1 MRSLLLRVAAL
12 CLVILGLSHCG
23 PDTVA
28 VLVRVKNLP
37 PGIAALASTVH
48 LDCKPA
54 QQSAEF
60 TEKLDQLAVTVPKN
74 AIVDGHLVIEVSA
87 LDSDR
92 CEVSRGRIDT
102 TVRPDNSYSEVEVS
116 LVPLSKPLC
125 TLTVEQTGSGVIT
138 PTPGGVVHGPAAD
151 PVCGF
156 PSPADCSFPGACDFL
171 KGQPVTLTSKR
182 AGGGQFVTDWGA
194 ANPGQNY
201 AASGIYSI
209 TPLTQP
215 TKVHVR
221 LSDGFCSP
229 DNWCWSN
236 PLPQGNGLRKVW
248 GSGPNSVWVV
258 GENGTIL
265 KWNGAAWSA
274 QTSGTTQLLY
284 GIWGSDANNIWAVG
298 AGGTILKWD
307 GSTWS
312 PQTSGT
318 TNTIYGVWG
327 TPDAQNVWAVG
338 DKGTI
343 LRWVSSKWTAQSSP
357 TANGLFGI
365 WGSDSSHLWAVGGAG
380 AAGAVLKWDGVT
392 WIAQAL
398 GGSPSLYG
406 VWGSDS
412 THIWAVGLGGTILKG
427 NGLSLIHI

>member
-1 MRSLLLRVAAL
+1 MRSLLLRLAAL

-125 TLTVEQTGSGVIT
+125 TLTVEQTGSGSIT

-171 KGQPVTLTSKR
+171 KGQPVTLTSSR
-182 AGGGQFVTDWGA
+182 SGGGWFVTDWGDVK
-194 ANPGQNY
+194 PGQSY
-201 AASGIYSI
+201 AASGSY
-209 TPLTQP
+209 TLTLTQP
-215 TKVHVR
+215 TKVRAR

-229 DNWCWSN
+229 DSWCWSN
-236 PLPQGNGLRKVW
+236 PVPQGNRIRKVW
-248 GSGPNSVWVV
+248 GIDDRNVWAV
-258 GENGTIL
+258 GENGTI
-265 KWNGAAWSA
+265 
-274 QTSGTTQLLY
+274 
-284 GIWGSDANNIWAVG
+284 V
-298 AGGTILKWD
+298 
-307 GSTWS
+307 
-312 PQTSGT
+312 
-318 TNTIYGVWG
+318 
-327 TPDAQNVWAVG
+327 
-338 DKGTI
+338 
-343 LRWVSSKWTAQSSP
+343 
-357 TANGLFGI
+357 
-365 WGSDSSHLWAVGGAG
+365 
-380 AAGAVLKWDGVT
+380 
-392 WIAQAL
+392 
-398 GGSPSLYG
+398 
-406 VWGSDS
+406 
-412 THIWAVGLGGTILKG
+412 
-427 NGLSLIHI
+427 